1 MSTFALPDLGEGLQ
15 EAEIVA
21 WHVAEGDHVTADEPL
36 VSVETDKAITEIPS
50 PHSGYIAHLL
60 AKAGE
65 RVKVGAPLVDFEEG
79 AHKDT
84 GTVMGVLPEPAQK
97 SAFTA
102 STPIVKTAASV
113 KPPVSTNGG
122 RTVVQAA
129 PAARALARERKID
142 LSRVT
147 GSGPNG
153 LITRQDVERVAA
165 ATVSAPSA
173 AASQTPQGVETLRG
187 MRRAMSESMS
197 RARDAISPATLWDQ
211 ANIEG
216 WWASDHDVTTR
227 LIRAIVAACATVP
240 IFNVAYDDKTGT
252 IRKNARVDLG
262 LAVDTPDGLI
272 VPVIRDAGG
281 RSDQSLRDNVNT
293 LKQAARARTLA
304 AESLRDPT
312 ITLSN
317 FGMLA
322 GRHAALVVVP
332 PQVAI
337 VGAGRIT
344 LEAVPLEGGGIDFHH
359 ILPLSVTFDHR
370 VVTGGDG
377 ARFMRALLASLE
389 SS

>member
-21 WHVAEGDHVTADEPL
+21 WHVVEGDHVTADEPL

-50 PHSGYIAHLL
+50 PHSGYVAHLL
-60 AKAGE
+60 AKAGD
-65 RVKVGAPLVDFEEG
+65 RVKVGAPLVDFEQG

-97 SAFTA
+97 AA
-102 STPIVKTAASV
+102 APQPVAAKPAASA
-113 KPPVSTNGG
+113 PVISTNGG
-122 RTVVQAA
+122 RHVQAA

-142 LSRVT
+142 LSRIT
-147 GSGPNG
+147 GTGPNG
-153 LITRQDVERVAA
+153 TITRQDVERVAA
-165 ATVSAPSA
+165 PVAPAASAATSQAPSEGEA
-173 AASQTPQGVETLRG
+173 LRG
-187 MRRAMSESMS
+187 MRRAMAESMS
-197 RARDAISPATLWDQ
+197 HARDAISPATLWDQ
-211 ANIEG
+211 ADIEG
-216 WWASDHDVTTR
+216 WWASDRDVTTR

-240 IFNVAYDDKTGT
+240 IFNAAFDDKAGT
-252 IRKNARVDLG
+252 IRKNARIDLG

-281 RSDQSLRDNVNT
+281 RDDRSLREDVNT

-304 AESLRDPT
+304 TQSLRDPT

-337 VGAGRIT
+337 VGAGRVT
-344 LEAVPLEGGGIDFHH
+344 LEAVPLDGGGVDFHH

-370 VVTGGDG
+370 VVSGGDA

-389 SS
+389 NNP